1 MSQEQQLED
10 LRDLFLAAPS
20 SASVQLVALVF
31 SFALAGVVLW
41 LVRRRTLRAEY
52 TPIWVGVAVAILLAS
67 LNLDVL
73 RFVAR
78 AIGAWSISSTLFFL
92 GELFLLGICLNYA
105 VRLSQAGAKI
115 TELAQEMALIRRR
128 LDEVER
134 PSRPS

>member
-1 MSQEQQLED
+1 MNDQDRLAD
-10 LRDLFLAAPS
+10 LRDLFLAAPD
-20 SASVQLVALVF
+20 SASVQLM
-31 SFALAGVVLW
+31 ALAFSITLVGIVLW

-105 VRLSQAGAKI
+105 VRLSQAGARI
-115 TELAQEMALIRRR
+115 TQLAQEVALLRHR
-128 LDEVER
+128 LDEVESPGR
-134 PSRPS
+134 AS

>member
-1 MSQEQQLED
+1 MNDQDRLAD
-10 LRDLFLAAPS
+10 LRDLFLAAPD
-20 SASVQLVALVF
+20 SASVQLM
-31 SFALAGVVLW
+31 ALAFSITLVGIVLW

-73 RFVAR
+73 RVVAR

-105 VRLSQAGAKI
+105 VRLSQAGARI
-115 TELAQEMALIRRR
+115 TQLAQEVALLRHR
-128 LDEVER
+128 LDEVES
-134 PSRPS
+134 PSLPR